1 VTPAG
6 AQIADKWHCV
16 RRVSN
21 AAMRETNAAMCETN
35 AAVGEANAA
44 MQVLVIV
51 GTLKLL

>member
-1 VTPAG
+1 M
-6 AQIADKWHCV
+6 C
-16 RRVSN
+16 
-21 AAMRETNAAMCETN
+21 ETNAAMCETN

>member
-1 VTPAG
+1 
-6 AQIADKWHCV
+6 
-16 RRVSN
+16 
-21 AAMRETNAAMCETN
+21 MRETNAAMCETN